1 MTDKKT
7 KLPESG
13 LVVITESIHNVSIED
28 GSISD
33 DNDDF
38 SFGMGE
44 NVIDGKKCYNCHL
57 MIPYIYL
64 NDHLSVCLLDHDKH
78 AKRRTEVCCFK

>member
-1 MTDKKT
+1 MTDKKS

-38 SFGMGE
+38 SFGTAE
-44 NVIDGKKCYNCHL
+44 NVIDGRKCDHCQL
-57 MIPYIYL
+57 MIPYLFL
-64 NDHLSVCLLDHDKH
+64 NEHGEVCLLAQDKY
-78 AKRRTEVCCFK
+78 AKRRTEVC